1 MKVYSVFLRELDG
14 GMSFERL
21 VSIHKHADTATNKAI
36 AEYEKHFKKAPEIN
50 THVSREG
57 DFTIYVGLQ
66 ETYEFEYIIRVDT
79 VEE

>member
-36 AEYEKHFKKAPEIN
+36 AEYEKQFKREPEIS

-57 DFTIYVGLQ
+57 ELTIYVGLQ
-66 ETYEFEYIIRVDT
+66 ETYEFEFLIRVET